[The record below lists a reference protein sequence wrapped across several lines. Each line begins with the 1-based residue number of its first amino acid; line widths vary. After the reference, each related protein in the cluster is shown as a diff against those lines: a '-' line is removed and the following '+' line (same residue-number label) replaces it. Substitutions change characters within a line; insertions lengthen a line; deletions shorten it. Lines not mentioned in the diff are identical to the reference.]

1 MSNNQKA
8 STNCTYYYY
17 FPVPATIILHKDMN
31 FEAFVVQ
38 YYCEVFGIAD
48 YKPEVLD
55 VSKGF
60 QLKS

>member
-1 MSNNQKA
+1 M
-8 STNCTYYYY
+8 
-17 FPVPATIILHKDMN
+17 PATIILHKDMN